1 MYVSLIRKYCDW
13 QLLLFESAWS
23 VSEIL
28 HCNTSRIWGNNQFRI
43 EEKRARNEHEDFQT
57 FRKVFESSALHE
69 VSFFVTE
76 QMHPFTPKHVYA
88 SGHVL
93 PRGAQHWTHSCP
105 AIALAWSNVHN
116 SNLAPRRMSRHFQ
129 LYRSIDMVPQ
139 SELRCVFELW
149 VACQNKNVKLE
160 ALNVLNTLKVGWILP
175 LEVACLLGM
184 LSFSLWTA
192 FFVATVLHT
201 CYEMTLGGDTFGAS
215 RTRLSWIPVSWWCS
229 ECSILS

>member
-1 MYVSLIRKYCDW
+1 MSMKTFRPFGRSLRAVPCMRCHFLSLSKCILLHQSTSMHLAICCLGVHSTGHILALLSPWHGPMY
-13 QLLLFESAWS
+13 
-23 VSEIL
+23 
-28 HCNTSRIWGNNQFRI
+28 TTRIWHLGEWVDI
-43 EEKRARNEHEDFQT
+43 
-57 FRKVFESSALHE
+57 
-69 VSFFVTE
+69 
-76 QMHPFTPKHVYA
+76 
-88 SGHVL
+88 SG
-93 PRGAQHWTHSCP
+93 
-105 AIALAWSNVHN
+105 
-116 SNLAPRRMSRHFQ
+116 F
-129 LYRSIDMVPQ
+129 YRSIDMVPQ

-160 ALNVLNTLKVGWILP
+160 ALKVLNTLKVGCILP